1 MTVDELIR
9 ARRLERVPA
18 DQPAAV
24 RRLNSARRHLE
35 SAALLAR
42 DDPDAAYALLYDAAR
57 KAVAAHMQA
66 AGLRARN
73 APGAHEATA
82 RYAAAMLPGP
92 SSGELDRMRRFR
104 NRIEYGTTSFDTA
117 QVEHD
122 LGHASAIVAGVSD
135 QVGPT
140 QP

>member
-1 MTVDELIR
+1 MTIEELVG

-18 DQPAAV
+18 DLDSAG
-24 RRLNSARRHLE
+24 RRLSSARRHLR

-42 DDPDAAYALLYDAAR
+42 EDPDAAYALLYDAAR

-82 RYAAAMLPGP
+82 RYAAAALTGP
-92 SSGELDRMRRFR
+92 SSGELDRLRRFR
-104 NRIEYGTTSFDTA
+104 NRIEYGTTSFDTL

-122 LGHASAIVAGVSD
+122 LGHAQAIVD
-135 QVGPT
+135 EVGLGLDPR
-140 QP
+140 